1 MRIRNFYPTIALFT
15 ALFGLTVGCSKH
27 PSDETIAKDIQAK
40 VAAAPETKD
49 SDVQV
54 TAKDGKVTLTGKA
67 KDPAAQQKIE
77 QIAREEPGTTAVE
90 DQTTTESAAAPAAQE
105 VSPAPQAQA
114 PPPPPVEQPKPE
126 PIVVPAGTPLAVRV
140 NQALGSKTS
149 QTGQT
154 FTATLAQP
162 LSVGGH
168 HAIPRGADFLGTVLN
183 AKSKGKVK
191 GEGELS
197 LQLTSVTVHGHTY
210 KIQTASLD
218 STVKGKGK
226 RTAATTGGGAA
237 GGALIG
243 GIAGGGK
250 GAAIGALVGGG
261 VGFIGGAATGN
272 KQIEIP
278 AETVLTFELTA
289 PITLPPPGE

>member
-1 MRIRNFYPTIALFT
+1 MRTRNFYPSIALLT
-15 ALFGLTVGCSKH
+15 MLFALTVGCSKH
-27 PSDETIAKDIQAK
+27 PNDETIAKDIQSK

-54 TAKDGKVTLTGKA
+54 TAKDGKVTVTGRA
-67 KDPAAQQKIE
+67 KDSAAQQKIE

-90 DQTTTESAAAPAAQE
+90 DQTTTETAASAASPEASQAAQ
-105 VSPAPQAQA
+105 PQA
-114 PPPPPVEQPKPE
+114 PPPPPVEKPKPE
-126 PIVVPAGTPLAVRV
+126 PLVVPAGTPLAVRV

-162 LSVGGH
+162 LSVGGRN
-168 HAIPRGADFLGTVLN
+168 AIPRGSDFLGTVLN
-183 AKSKGKVK
+183 AKAKGKFK

-210 KIQTASLD
+210 KIQTGPLD
-218 STVKGKGK
+218 STVNGKGK

-261 VGFIGGAATGN
+261 AGLIGGAATGN

-278 AETVLTFELTA
+278 AETVLTFELAA
-289 PITLPPPGE
+289 PLTLPPPSE

>member
-1 MRIRNFYPTIALFT
+1 MRIRNFYPSIALLT
-15 ALFGLTVGCSKH
+15 VLAGLTVGCSKH
-27 PSDETIAKDIQAK
+27 PNDETIAKDIQSK

-77 QIAREEPGTTAVE
+77 QIAREEPGTTGVD
-90 DQTTTESAAAPAAQE
+90 DQTTTESAAAPAAPE
-105 VSPAPQAQA
+105 VSPASQPQA
-114 PPPPPVEQPKPE
+114 PPPVEKPKPQ

-140 NQALGSKTS
+140 NQALGSRSS

-168 HAIPRGADFLGTVLN
+168 NAIPRGADFLGTVLN
-183 AKSKGKVK
+183 AKAKGKFK

-210 KIQTASLD
+210 RIQTAPLD

-261 VGFIGGAATGN
+261 AGLIGGAATGN

-278 AETVLTFELTA
+278 AESVLTFELAA
-289 PITLPPPGE
+289 PITLPPPSE